1 MGNRETSVKMSS
13 MAALLVI
20 SLCVLISGCLAAPN
34 QDLDVGQARA
44 NGDINLSDLYASPY
58 FGPLAIITLFVFVD
72 VFLMVF
78 FVGETNKNRRRAGA
92 YYRPPVPHKRH
103 HHAARGHHYR
113 HHRQPYYGGGVG
125 RMGDA
130 EGEEIDELQSL
141 DWVDS
146 TFGLMNIESQVCRER
161 AICELERKASEN
173 AFFGFIVKN
182 LNSYVNGLDK
192 YERAIEEGL
201 NGRSCEEIFA
211 ECPYSLGQ
219 PSSWN
224 LFSKK

>member
-1 MGNRETSVKMSS
+1 VVVVVVV
-13 MAALLVI
+13 VI
-20 SLCVLISGCLAAPN
+20 SLCVLISGCLAEN
-34 QDLDVGQARA
+34 QDLTEARA
-44 NGDINLSDLYASPY
+44 SGDINLSDLYASPY
-58 FGPLAIITLFVFVD
+58 FGPLLLITLFVFVD
-72 VFLMVF
+72 FFLMIAM
-78 FVGETNKNRRRAGA
+78 VGETQQKRRVFSPS
-92 YYRPPVPHKRH
+92 RPQRH
-103 HHAARGHHYR
+103 NHAARGHHYR
-113 HHRQPYYGGGVG
+113 QGQHPYYGGGIG

-130 EGEEIDELQSL
+130 EGEDEIDELQSL

-146 TFGLMNIESQVCRER
+146 TFGLINIESQVCRER

-192 YERAIEEGL
+192 YERAIDEGL

-211 ECPYSLGQ
+211 ECPYSLSQ